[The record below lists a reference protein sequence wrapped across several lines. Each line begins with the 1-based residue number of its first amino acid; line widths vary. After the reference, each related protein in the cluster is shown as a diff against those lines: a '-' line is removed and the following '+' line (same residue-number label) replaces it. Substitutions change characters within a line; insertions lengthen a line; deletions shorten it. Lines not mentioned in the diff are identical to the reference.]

1 MKVNRIKRV
10 IVLLVVTALF
20 SCAAVQPR
28 AALAQRG
35 PQDFRTE
42 DLPALLRAAGSGDL
56 DEVRRLLQTGAD
68 VNKPLDGIGITA
80 LMLAAHRGDVEM
92 VKLLL
97 KAGANPNAAGGVAH
111 VGFFTPL
118 TMAMNPKN
126 KNRLEVID
134 ALVTGGAQLN
144 PPPTFPESPLDAAIN
159 ANDSEMIHALLK
171 RGADVNWEDAV
182 GHTALV
188 TAISQ
193 GEPNVEIVKILLAAG
208 ADPNKPRLLSG
219 DQCFSILKSLNESRR
234 TYRDT
239 ISEEIRRLII
249 RAGGKS
255 RASKANGDR
264 CKPW

>member
-1 MKVNRIKRV
+1 MKRV
-10 IVLLVVTALF
+10 IVLLLVTGLL
-20 SCAAVQPR
+20 SCIAVRPR
-28 AALAQRG
+28 ASLAQTG
-35 PQDFRTE
+35 NQDLRT
-42 DLPALLRAAGSGDL
+42 DDMPALLRAAASGDL

-68 VNKPLDGIGITA
+68 VNQPVDGIGITA
-80 LMLAAHRGDVEM
+80 LMFAARRGDVEM

-97 KAGANPNAAGGVAH
+97 KAGANPNAAGGVVH

-118 TMAMNPKN
+118 VMAMNPKN

-134 ALVTGGAQLN
+134 ALVAGGAQLN

-159 ANDSEMIHALLK
+159 ANDIEMIRALLK
-171 RGADVNWEDAV
+171 RGADVNWEDEV

-193 GEPNVEIVKILLAAG
+193 GEQNVAIVKILLAAG

-219 DQCFSILKSLNESRR
+219 DECFSILKSLNESRR

-239 ISEEIRRLII
+239 VSEEIRRLII

-255 RASKANGDR
+255 RAKKAHGDR